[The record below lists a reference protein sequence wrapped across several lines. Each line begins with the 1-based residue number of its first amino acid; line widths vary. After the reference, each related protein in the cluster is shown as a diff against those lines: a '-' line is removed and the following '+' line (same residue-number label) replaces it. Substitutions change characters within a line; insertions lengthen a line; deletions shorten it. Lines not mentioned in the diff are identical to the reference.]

1 MSSLAYICLYVFSDC
16 ESFQTIYLEDLKLF
30 TSDSF
35 QTKLLDVQP
44 LPKSVL
50 QNKDF
55 EDLYTFTHFNPVQ
68 TQVFHSCYYT
78 DTPIILGAPTGSGK
92 TIVAELCVLKLFRE
106 NPDMKVCMIDGLL
119 LD

>member
-1 MSSLAYICLYVFSDC
+1 M
-16 ESFQTIYLEDLKLF
+16 F
-30 TSDSF
+30 TSDSY

-50 QNKDF
+50 HNKGF
-55 EDLYTFTHFNPVQ
+55 EDLYPFTHFNTVQ
-68 TQVFHSCYYT
+68 SQVFHSCYYT

-106 NPDMKVCMIDGLL
+106 NPRLKVSDLPF
-119 LD
+119 